1 MNSSSAPA
9 PRYES
14 NLPTARERFLAVLV
28 DYALADGW
36 RTPNDFLR
44 HFGPRMLMHSL
55 AADEQL
61 RVRVL
66 TATTRVNERL
76 AARKTTASAAEDL
89 MIALEEGLTDAGKVL
104 ALIPPDDRVRY
115 FDAAQLWAFL
125 TEVEFWKGDKAEPEA
140 RERFVR
146 RVTFVLESALHEGV
160 LRVQDIADG
169 IGFKRIASCLPRA
182 ELQRVVEH
190 ALSRAREGQR
200 LTEEQLLEAVPLRAL
215 MNHIPLEHTW
225 SEVVVGRLARPMQ
238 FVRATGEESARPRP
252 LPPPPPSRN
261 RAASNR
267 AAGNRAAGNRAAGN
281 RAADRGNSSQPASAK
296 PPASKP
302 ARFDPSLL
310 PESLLEL
317 QRGLEQSAPP
327 PPLPGPREE
336 LLDDLVQLSAED
348 SEETVAV
355 ELSTRVDV
363 KAHRDEEDR
372 QYAEAAS
379 ELERVSSNLSRM
391 GRLPASEPDL
401 TLPILLSIESMYAEL
416 WHASADGDRYS
427 VVRDAFPNQTHL
439 RVALS
444 ALIHLLDA
452 NSPNLESLREADAEA
467 LISMLLFAERR
478 IGGNSVESSHNGS
491 DAGLLLRPPVG
502 HFS

>member
-9 PRYES
+9 PRYQS
-14 NLPTARERFLAVLV
+14 NLPTARERFLAGLV
-28 DYALADGW
+28 DYALSDGW
-36 RTPNDFLR
+36 RSPGDFLR
-44 HFGPRMLMHSL
+44 HFGPRLLMHSL

-66 TATTRVNERL
+66 TSTTRVNERL

-89 MIALEEGLTDAGKVL
+89 SIALEEGLTDPGKVL

-115 FDAAQLWAFL
+115 FDAAQLWSFL
-125 TEVEFWKGDKAEPEA
+125 TEVEFWKGDNAEPDA
-140 RERFVR
+140 RDRFVR
-146 RVTFVLESALHEGV
+146 RVTFVLESALREGV

-215 MNHIPLEHTW
+215 MNHVPLEHTW
-225 SEVVVGRLARPMQ
+225 SEVVVSRLARPMQ
-238 FVRATGEESARPRP
+238 FVRTNGEESARPRR

-261 RAASNR
+261 RAASAKPAPASSR
-267 AAGNRAAGNRAAGN
+267 PAAG
-281 RAADRGNSSQPASAK
+281 S
-296 PPASKP
+296 SKP

-327 PPLPGPREE
+327 PAGPREE
-336 LLDDLVQLSAED
+336 RLEDLVQLSAED
-348 SEETVAV
+348 SEETINV

-363 KAHRDEEDR
+363 KAYRDEEDR
-372 QYAEAAS
+372 HHAESAS
-379 ELERVSSNLSRM
+379 ELERVSATLGRM
-391 GRLPASEPDL
+391 GRLPPPDPDL
-401 TLPILLSIESMYAEL
+401 ALPILLSIESMYVEL
-416 WHASADGDRYS
+416 SHTSDDGERYS
-427 VVRDAFPNQTHL
+427 IVRDAFPNLTHL

-444 ALIHLLDA
+444 ALIQLLDPG
-452 NSPNLESLREADAEA
+452 SGNLESLREADADS
-467 LISMLLFAERR
+467 LISLLLFAERR
-478 IGGNSVESSHNGS
+478 LDGNHVEANHNGA
-491 DAGLLLRPPVG
+491 DAGLQLRPPVG
-502 HFS
+502 QFS

>member
-9 PRYES
+9 PRYQS
-14 NLPTARERFLAVLV
+14 NLPTARERFLAGLV

-36 RTPNDFLR
+36 RSPSDFLR
-44 HFGPRMLMHSL
+44 HFGPRLLMHSL

-66 TATTRVNERL
+66 TSTTRVNERL

-89 MIALEEGLTDAGKVL
+89 SIALEEGLTDASKVL

-115 FDAAQLWAFL
+115 FDAAQLWSFL
-125 TEVEFWKGDKAEPEA
+125 TEVEFWKADTAEPDA
-140 RERFVR
+140 RDRFVR
-146 RVTFVLESALHEGV
+146 RVTFVLESALREGV
-160 LRVQDIADG
+160 LRVQDVADG

-215 MNHIPLEHTW
+215 MNHVPLEHTW
-225 SEVVVGRLARPMQ
+225 SEVVVNRLARPMQ
-238 FVRATGEESARPRP
+238 FVRTNGEESGRPRR

-261 RAASNR
+261 RAVASSKPVSIPP
-267 AAGNRAAGNRAAGN
+267 
-281 RAADRGNSSQPASAK
+281 SS
-296 PPASKP
+296 SKP

-317 QRGLEQSAPP
+317 QRGLEQSALPP
-327 PPLPGPREE
+327 DPPGPHEE
-336 LLDDLVQLSAED
+336 RLEDLMQLSAED
-348 SEETVAV
+348 SEETINV
-355 ELSTRVDV
+355 EVSTRVDV
-363 KAHRDEEDR
+363 KAYRDEEDR
-372 QYAEAAS
+372 HHAESAS
-379 ELERVSSNLSRM
+379 ELERVSATLARL
-391 GRLPASEPDL
+391 GRLPPPDPEL

-416 WHASADGDRYS
+416 SHSSEDDERYS
-427 VVRDAFPNQTHL
+427 IVRDAFPNQTHL
-439 RVALS
+439 RVALG
-444 ALIHLLDA
+444 ALIQLLDP
-452 NSPNLESLREADAEA
+452 SSRNLESLQEADADS
-467 LISMLLFAERR
+467 LISLFLFAERR
-478 IGGNSVESSHNGS
+478 LGGNHLEANHNGA
-491 DAGLLLRPPVG
+491 DAGLQLRPPVG

>member
-9 PRYES
+9 PRYQS
-14 NLPTARERFLAVLV
+14 NLPTARERFLAGLV

-36 RTPNDFLR
+36 RSPSDFLR
-44 HFGPRMLMHSL
+44 HFGPRLLMHSL

-89 MIALEEGLTDAGKVL
+89 SIALEEGLTDASKVL

-115 FDAAQLWAFL
+115 FDAAQLWSFL
-125 TEVEFWKGDKAEPEA
+125 TEIEFWKSDSTEPDT
-140 RERFVR
+140 RDLFVR
-146 RVTFVLESALHEGV
+146 RVTFVLESALREGV

-215 MNHIPLEHTW
+215 MNHVPLEHTW

-238 FVRATGEESARPRP
+238 FVRTNGQESARPRR

-261 RAASNR
+261 KSASAKTAA
-267 AAGNRAAGNRAAGN
+267 
-281 RAADRGNSSQPASAK
+281 ASAK
-296 PPASKP
+296 PAPASSRP
-302 ARFDPSLL
+302 ARFDPNLL

-317 QRGLEQSAPP
+317 QRGLEQRTAAPE
-327 PPLPGPREE
+327 PREE
-336 LLDDLVQLSAED
+336 RLEDLVQLSAED
-348 SEETVAV
+348 SEETINV
-355 ELSTRVDV
+355 ELSTRVDI

-372 QYAEAAS
+372 HYAEAAS
-379 ELERVSSNLSRM
+379 EQERVGSTLGRM
-391 GRLPASEPDL
+391 GRLPPSDPEL

-416 WHASADGDRYS
+416 SHASDDGERYAI
-427 VVRDAFPNQTHL
+427 VREAFPNQTHL

-444 ALIHLLDA
+444 ALIRLLDP
-452 NSPNLESLREADAEA
+452 SSRSLESLREADEDS

-478 IGGNSVESSHNGS
+478 FGGSHAEANHNGA
-491 DAGLLLRPPVG
+491 DAGLLLRPPAEQ
-502 HFS
+502 FS

>member
-14 NLPTARERFLAVLV
+14 NLPTARERFLAGLV
-28 DYALADGW
+28 EYAFADGW
-36 RTPNDFLR
+36 RSPQDFLR

-55 AADEQL
+55 AADEAL

-89 MIALEEGLTDAGKVL
+89 MIALEEGLTDASKVL

-115 FDAAQLWAFL
+115 FDAAQLWSFL
-125 TEVEFWKGDKAEPEA
+125 TEVEFWKGDKAEPES
-140 RERFVR
+140 RERFVQ

-225 SEVVVGRLARPMQ
+225 SEVVVSRLARPMQ
-238 FVRATGEESARPRP
+238 FVRTNGEESARPRP

-261 RAASNR
+261 RGAASNK
-267 AAGNRAAGNRAAGN
+267 
-281 RAADRGNSSQPASAK
+281 PASSRSLSSK
-296 PPASKP
+296 PASSRSPSSKP

-317 QRGLEQSAPP
+317 QRGLEQSASPP
-327 PPLPGPREE
+327 AVSGPREE
-336 LLDDLVQLSAED
+336 RLDDLVQLSAED
-348 SEETVAV
+348 SEETIAV
-355 ELSTRVDV
+355 EVSTRVDV

-372 QYAEAAS
+372 HHAESAS
-379 ELERVSSNLSRM
+379 EFERVSSNLVRM
-391 GRLPASEPDL
+391 GRLPPSEPEL

-416 WHASADGDRYS
+416 WHASDDGDRYFI
-427 VVRDAFPNQTHL
+427 VREAFANQTHL

-444 ALIHLLDA
+444 ALIHLLDP
-452 NSPNLESLREADAEA
+452 NSPSLESLREADAEA

-478 IGGNSVESSHNGS
+478 SGGNGAESSHNGS
-491 DAGLLLRPPVG
+491 DASLLLRPPVG

>member
-1 MNSSSAPA
+1 
-9 PRYES
+9 
-14 NLPTARERFLAVLV
+14 V

-36 RTPNDFLR
+36 RSPGDFLR
-44 HFGPRMLMHSL
+44 HFGPRTLMQSL
-55 AADEQL
+55 AADEPL
-61 RVRVL
+61 RVRLL

-89 MIALEEGLTDAGKVL
+89 MIALEEGLTDPAKVL

-115 FDAAQLWAFL
+115 FDAAQLWSFL
-125 TEVEFWKGDKAEPEA
+125 TEVEFWKAEKAEPEA
-140 RERFVR
+140 RERFVL
-146 RVTFVLESALHEGV
+146 RVTFVLESALREGV

-215 MNHIPLEHTW
+215 MNHVPLEHTW
-225 SEVVVGRLARPMQ
+225 TEVVVGRLARPMQ
-238 FVRATGEESARPRP
+238 FLRTNGEESARPRR

-261 RAASNR
+261 RAAGSK
-267 AAGNRAAGNRAAGN
+267 GP
-281 RAADRGNSSQPASAK
+281 SP
-296 PPASKP
+296 KP

-327 PPLPGPREE
+327 SSRSTGREE
-336 LLDDLVQLSAED
+336 LLDDLVQLSADD
-348 SEETVAV
+348 SEETIAV
-355 ELSTRVDV
+355 ELSTRVDI

-372 QYAEAAS
+372 HYAEAAS
-379 ELERVSSNLSRM
+379 ELERVSANLGGM
-391 GRLPASEPDL
+391 GRLPAPEPEL

-416 WHASADGDRYS
+416 RHASDDGDRYS
-427 VVRDAFPNQTHL
+427 IVRDAFPNQTHL

-444 ALIHLLDA
+444 ALIQLLDP
-452 NSPNLESLREADAEA
+452 NSLPLESLREADGDA

-478 IGGNSVESSHNGS
+478 IGGNNAESSHNGS
-491 DAGLLLRPPVG
+491 DAGPLLRPPVG
-502 HFS
+502 HYS

>member
-9 PRYES
+9 PRYQS

-36 RTPNDFLR
+36 RSPGDFLR
-44 HFGPRMLMHSL
+44 HFGPRTLMHSL
-55 AADEQL
+55 AADEPL
-61 RVRVL
+61 RVRLL

-89 MIALEEGLTDAGKVL
+89 MIALEEGLTDPAKVL

-115 FDAAQLWAFL
+115 FDAAQLWSFL
-125 TEVEFWKGDKAEPEA
+125 TEIEFWKGDKAEPEA

-146 RVTFVLESALHEGV
+146 RVTFVLESALREGV

-225 SEVVVGRLARPMQ
+225 TEVVVGRLARPMQ
-238 FVRATGEESARPRP
+238 FLRTDAEESARPRR

-261 RAASNR
+261 RAAGSK
-267 AAGNRAAGNRAAGN
+267 GP
-281 RAADRGNSSQPASAK
+281 S
-296 PPASKP
+296 SKP

-317 QRGLEQSAPP
+317 QRGLEQNAPASSRST
-327 PPLPGPREE
+327 GREE
-336 LLDDLVQLSAED
+336 LLDDLVQLSADD
-348 SEETVAV
+348 SEETIAV
-355 ELSTRVDV
+355 ELSTRVDI

-372 QYAEAAS
+372 HYAEAAS
-379 ELERVSSNLSRM
+379 ELERVSSNLGGM
-391 GRLPASEPDL
+391 GRLPASEPEL

-416 WHASADGDRYS
+416 RHASDDGDRYS
-427 VVRDAFPNQTHL
+427 IVRDAFPNQTHL

-444 ALIHLLDA
+444 ALIQLLDP
-452 NSPNLESLREADAEA
+452 NSLNLESLREADGDA

-478 IGGNSVESSHNGS
+478 IGGHGAESSHNGS
-491 DAGLLLRPPVG
+491 DAGPLLRPPVG
-502 HFS
+502 HYS